1 VQVNQDTGPLF
12 LVGVWRSGT
21 SLLQT
26 LLNQHSQ
33 IGLMYE
39 AELPL
44 LKPLFAGGAPKADWL
59 ERWDFWNSALTRHR
73 IEPRAVL
80 PRSSHLRSAA
90 ETVYRSYALQSGAV
104 IFGEKSPNYWDSLE
118 RLSKTFPF
126 ARFIILWRN
135 PLAIC
140 RSVKSAGKSEP
151 YFAKRGMLLRTLLAC
166 EKLKRQRDRLVA
178 RGVRLHELHYEE
190 LVRDPAATL
199 QDICGFLDIP
209 LESRMITL
217 EDADRLSIYAG
228 KHHSL
233 VKGDHIV
240 PSQKRPENLPK
251 KFKEKADRYVVLW
264 REQSFG
270 TFPLYASVDMENSRK
285 PGLLERL
292 GDRLLFWLLR
302 RLDATVVWIYCWAP
316 LSLLKAWRARR
327 RQGELAVEAETGS

>member
-1 VQVNQDTGPLF
+1 MNQGTGPLF

-44 LKPLFAGGAPKADWL
+44 LKPLFAGGAAKPDWL
-59 ERWDFWNSALTRHR
+59 ERWEFWNSALSRHR

-80 PRSSHLRSAA
+80 PRSSDLRTAA
-90 ETVYRSYALQSGAV
+90 ETVYRSYAARNGALV
-104 IFGEKSPNYWDSLE
+104 FGEKSPNYWDRLE
-118 RLSKTFPF
+118 KLSKAFPF
-126 ARFIILWRN
+126 ARFIIIWRN

-140 RSVKSAGKSEP
+140 RSVMSAGKSEP

-166 EKLKRQRDRLVA
+166 QKLKEQRDRLVA
-178 RGVRLHELHYEE
+178 RGVLVHELHYEE

-199 QDICGFLDIP
+199 MEICGFLDIP
-209 LESRMITL
+209 FESRMITL
-217 EDADRLSIYAG
+217 EDADRLSVYAG
-228 KHHSL
+228 QHHSL
-233 VKGDHIV
+233 VKGDRIV
-240 PSQKRPENLPK
+240 PAQKRPENLPR
-251 KFKEKADRYVVLW
+251 KFKDKADRYVALW

-270 TFPLYASVDMENSRK
+270 TFPLYTSPASESARK
-285 PGLLERL
+285 PGWLERL
-292 GDRLLFWLLR
+292 RDRALFWLLR

-316 LSLLKAWRARR
+316 LALLKAWRARKR
-327 RQGELAVEAETGS
+327 PDGLAIRAETGS